1 MKVSRRA
8 VLCVATW
15 PSQLCVGE
23 LELHSVDEVI
33 QDFRGQSANSR
44 NPSEPK
50 PICKALAGSS
60 GCSRQTSTSAPV
72 SAGTSTKAG

>member
-8 VLCVATW
+8 VLCVATR
-15 PSQLCVGE
+15 PFQLCAGE

-50 PICKALAGSS
+50 PILQGSCRIFRLLPADVHQCACECRDLNQS
-60 GCSRQTSTSAPV
+60 G
-72 SAGTSTKAG
+72 